1 MYKLITQ
8 PSSEPITLEQAKAH
22 LRVTGSEED
31 SLINNLIVAVRNEAE
46 SYLNRVLIEQ
56 VWDLYLDEFP
66 DDSDDEIVIQK
77 TPVTAITYIKYYDS
91 AGVLQTW
98 DRANYDLDHYNEP
111 ARVYSAYEVYYPAIR
126 LIKNAVQIRF
136 TCGYGEAGDVP
147 EAIKSGMYLYLSYL
161 YDNRGDQTTTGVP
174 HAVWNIWNNYRILWL

>member
-31 SLINNLIVAVRNEAE
+31 SLINNLVTAVRNEAE
-46 SYLNRVLIEQ
+46 SYLNRVLVEQ
-56 VWDLYLDEFP
+56 VWDLYLDEFT
-66 DDSDDEIVIQK
+66 DEIVILK
-77 TPVTAITYIKYYDS
+77 TPVTAITYIKYYDVD
-91 AGVLQTW
+91 GVLQTLA
-98 DRANYDLDHYNEP
+98 RTNYDLDHYNEP
-111 ARVYSAYEVYYPAIR
+111 ASVYPTFDVSHPATKN
-126 LIKNAVQIRF
+126 IKNAVNIRF
-136 TCGYGEAGDVP
+136 TAGYGDSGDVP

-174 HAVWNIWNNYRILWL
+174 HAVWNIWNNHRMGCI